1 MKSGR
6 KFFTLVEI
14 LAAVAIVGILTALGF
29 GTYSFAMNSA
39 RESSSKALIQQIG
52 TALEAAQ
59 VKEGYFP
66 STVPTSSSTGTSQFV
81 NIEVTFNTDGTVDA
95 ISINSNDL
103 QPDFQREFVRV
114 VDWESFSKFVKNGEV
129 QDAWGGT
136 VYYCYPGKINTT
148 SYDLIS
154 PGADMKF
161 GDGQAATPPDSLSQY
176 RDTTTGEPN
185 CDDITNF

>member
-1 MKSGR
+1 MRRTSPR
-6 KFFTLVEI
+6 DAPYPDPRY
-14 LAAVAIVGILTALGF
+14 AAIQIVPG
-29 GTYSFAMNSA
+29 
-39 RESSSKALIQQIG
+39 ESLF
-52 TALEAAQ
+52 
-59 VKEGYFP
+59 KEGYFP
-66 STVPTSSSTGTSQFV
+66 TSEGKYAK
-81 NIEVTFNTDGTVDA
+81 IEVTFKTDGTVDEIKIA
-95 ISINSNDL
+95 PIATSGSTTTTTPEPL
-103 QPDFQREFVRV
+103 QANFQKEFVRV

-161 GDGQAATPPDSLSQY
+161 GDGQAATPPDSLSRY